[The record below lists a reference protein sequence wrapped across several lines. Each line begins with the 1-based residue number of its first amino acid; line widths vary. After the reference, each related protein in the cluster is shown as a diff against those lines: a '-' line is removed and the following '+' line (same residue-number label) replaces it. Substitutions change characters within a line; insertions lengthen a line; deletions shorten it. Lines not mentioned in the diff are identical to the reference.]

1 MKLLPKTSI
10 VAPEATV
17 AARVVPAESVGG
29 DFYHLFRM
37 PRSRTGIMIGD
48 VLGHGYR
55 AALIMALAMSASA
68 IHAQSAK
75 DPSEM
80 LSLLL
85 GSMREELATTDM
97 YISAFFGVID
107 HPNGKLRFANTGHPH
122 AVIMSADG
130 EMKRLTADGPA
141 LGLADEIAP
150 AQSTTWQ
157 KGKDTLLLFTDG
169 IVDSRSESGERL
181 GEAKVLETLKKNR
194 SRNPEEIVQAV
205 FRLLERHSGNAVN
218 PDDLTLLV
226 VRS

>member
-1 MKLLPKTSI
+1 
-10 VAPEATV
+10 
-17 AARVVPAESVGG
+17 
-29 DFYHLFRM
+29 
-37 PRSRTGIMIGD
+37 MIGD
-48 VLGHGYR
+48 VSGHGYR

-97 YISAFFGVID
+97 YISACFVVLD
-107 HPNGKLRFANTGHPH
+107 HANARLRFANTGHPH
-122 AVIMSADG
+122 AFVMTSDG
-130 EMKRLTADGPA
+130 EMRRLIADGPA
-141 LGLADEIAP
+141 LGLADDIGP
-150 AQSTTWQ
+150 AQSIPWQ

-181 GEAKVLETLKKNR
+181 GEAKVLDLIKKNR
-194 SRNPEEIVQAV
+194 SKSPEEIVETV
-205 FRLLERHSGNAVN
+205 FQLLKRHAGTAVN